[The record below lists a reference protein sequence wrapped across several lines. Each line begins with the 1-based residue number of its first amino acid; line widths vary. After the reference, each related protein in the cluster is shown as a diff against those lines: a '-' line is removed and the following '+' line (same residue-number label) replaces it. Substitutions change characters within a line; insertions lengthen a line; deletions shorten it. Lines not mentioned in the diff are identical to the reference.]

1 MPLTA
6 QDLNAT
12 VTSAH
17 MRALREG
24 FDAERWMALER
35 LRLVYANLPVTLLVG
50 AATACILA
58 VLLRNSAPVVEL
70 VAWVGVGLLITLARL
85 ARHWQYRRTPTES
98 IDTDVWRRRLI
109 LGTGASG
116 IFWGYAGAALFPPG
130 DLAYQVVITFVLAG
144 LSSGAMTAYSAVRA
158 SYFWF
163 VLPAILPVA
172 LRMALEHTE
181 IHYSMAVLT
190 LLYLAVVIRAAVETN
205 RMISNVLQVRAENVE
220 LTLALHHDATHD
232 SLVDLVNHREFNLR
246 LRKVAKQA
254 TRLHQPYALLF
265 VDLDHFKQINDTGGH
280 AAGDE
285 TLRQIGRILKSQVR
299 SGDTAARMGGD
310 EFAVLLQNCPRER
323 AEQLAESILE
333 AIEDFSLHWEGGKY
347 FTVGASIGV
356 SYTNAGE
363 HDAAAVLRAAD
374 SACYAAKNNG
384 RGRIEVYHA
393 DPQYE
398 ASGRFS
404 LAELQQDR

>member
-1 MPLTA
+1 MPTA

-17 MRALREG
+17 QRAQREG
-24 FDAERWMALER
+24 FDADRWMDLER
-35 LRLVYANLPVTLLVG
+35 LRLVYSNLPVTLIVG

-58 VLLRNSAPVVEL
+58 FLLRHRAPVVEL
-70 VAWVGVGLLITLARL
+70 IAWLSIGLLITLARL
-85 ARHWQYRRTPTES
+85 VSYRRYRRTQAELL
-98 IDTDVWRRRLI
+98 DVELWRRRLI
-109 LGTGASG
+109 LGTGISG
-116 IFWGYAGAALFPPG
+116 IFWGFAGAVLFPSG

-144 LSSGAMTAYSAVRA
+144 LSSGAMTSYAAVRT
-158 SYFWF
+158 SYFCF
-163 VLPAILPVA
+163 VLPAIVPVV

-190 LLYLAVVIRAAVETN
+190 LLYLAVVLRAAVETN
-205 RMISNVLQVRAENVE
+205 RMISSVLQVRAENVE

-246 LRKVAKQA
+246 LHQVAKQA
-254 TRLHQPYALLF
+254 ARQHQPYALLF

-285 TLRQIGRILKSQVR
+285 TLRQIGHILKSQVR

-310 EFAVLLQNCPRER
+310 EFAILLQNCPPKR
-323 AEQLAESILE
+323 AKEVAENILA
-333 AIEDFSLHWEGGKY
+333 AIQDFSLSWEGGKY
-347 FTVGASIGV
+347 FKVGASIGV
-356 SYTNAGE
+356 AYTNAGE
-363 HDAAAVLRAAD
+363 HTAAAVLRAAD

-384 RGRIEVYHA
+384 RGRVEVYHA

-404 LAELQQDR
+404 LAELQQGR